1 MQMIKNKFQLKREAT
16 YRQLLEAGMKC
27 FSAKGFAS
35 TTIGDIVAQTGH
47 TNGAF
52 YVHFKTKE
60 QLFLQV
66 LEYQMQITSGWTDV
80 PKAYSPTDTT
90 LEEVVTITLT
100 RLAEMLQG
108 VDNWIVVLADF
119 YQYTKEKPEIQGLL
133 REKYQDW
140 VFGIEQFIRVLQT
153 HGWIS
158 KDKDPILTAKQVIAF
173 NEGFTVF
180 SKLFG
185 ETDTK
190 ALIQGLVKL
199 MT

>member
-1 MQMIKNKFQLKREAT
+1 MIKNKFQLKREAT

-27 FSAKGFAS
+27 FSAKGFSS

-60 QLFLQV
+60 QIFLQV
-66 LEYQMQITSGWTDV
+66 LDYQMQITSGWTDV
-80 PKAYSPTDTT
+80 PKAYSPADTT
-90 LEEVVTITLT
+90 LEEVVAITLA
-100 RLAEMLQG
+100 RLDEMLQG

-119 YQYTKEKPEIQGLL
+119 YQHTRENPEIQSLL
-133 REKYQDW
+133 REKYRDW
-140 VFGIEQFIRVLQT
+140 VSGIEQFIRVLQLQ
-153 HGWIS
+153 GWIPKE
-158 KDKDPILTAKQVIAF
+158 KDTLLTAKQVIAF

-185 ETDTK
+185 ETDMK
-190 ALIQGLVKL
+190 AHIQGLVRL
-199 MT
+199 MS

>member
-1 MQMIKNKFQLKREAT
+1 MSKNKFQLKREAT

-27 FSAKGFAS
+27 FSAKGFTS
-35 TTIGDIVAQTGH
+35 TTIGDIVSQTGH

-66 LEYQMQITSGWTDV
+66 LDYQMQITSGWTDV
-80 PKAYSPTDTT
+80 PKAYSPADTT
-90 LEEVVTITLT
+90 LEEVVAITLT
-100 RLAEMLQG
+100 RLGEMLQG
-108 VDNWIVVLADF
+108 VDNWIIVLADF
-119 YQYTKEKPEIQGLL
+119 YQHTKQDPDIQNRL
-133 REKYQDW
+133 REQYTRW
-140 VFGIEQFIRVLQT
+140 VSGIERFIRVLQEQ
-153 HGWIS
+153 GWIAKE
-158 KDKDPILTAKQVIAF
+158 KDALLTAKQVIAF

-190 ALIQGLVKL
+190 AHLQGLVKL
-199 MT
+199 MS

>member
-1 MQMIKNKFQLKREAT
+1 MQLTKNKFQLKREAT
-16 YRQLLEAGMKC
+16 YGQLLEAGMKC
-27 FSAKGFAS
+27 FSAKGFSS
-35 TTIGDIVAQTGH
+35 TTIADIVSQTGH

-60 QLFLQV
+60 HIFLQV
-66 LEYQMQITSGWTDV
+66 LDYQMQITSGWTDV
-80 PKAYSPTDTT
+80 PKAYSPANTT

-100 RLAEMLQG
+100 RLGEMLQG

-119 YQYTKEKPEIQGLL
+119 YQQTKQDPEIQHVL
-133 REKYQDW
+133 REKYKGW
-140 VFGIEQFIRVLQT
+140 VAGIEQFIRILQEQ
-153 HGWIS
+153 GWIS
-158 KDKDPILTAKQVIAF
+158 KEKDVRTTAKQVIAF

-199 MT
+199 MS

>member
-1 MQMIKNKFQLKREAT
+1 MHKNKFQLKREAT

-27 FSAKGFAS
+27 FSAKGFSS
-35 TTIGDIVAQTGH
+35 TTIGDIVSQTGH

-60 QLFLQV
+60 QLFLHV
-66 LEYQMQITSGWTDV
+66 LDFQMHITSGWTDV
-80 PKAYSPTDTT
+80 PKAYSPADTT

-100 RLAEMLQG
+100 RLNEMLQG

-119 YQYTKEKPEIQGLL
+119 YQHTKQNPEIQKLL
-133 REKYQDW
+133 REKYKAW
-140 VFGIEQFIRVLQT
+140 VSGIERFIRVLQEQ
-153 HGWIS
+153 GWVS
-158 KDKDPILTAKQVIAF
+158 KEKDALLTAKQVIAF

-185 ETDTK
+185 ETDTL